1 MNWCDTCALYLL
13 LTISLLISGRLAAV
27 AEIAREDVFMFI
39 TALRRNFSENLSWI
53 RNLGSLYT
61 GLTGIFSSS
70 LTIYLYV

>member
-70 LTIYLYV
+70 LTIYLHV